1 MLYITS
7 FFFFRFKSS
16 IAGKNLPDLIKTSK
30 GTGKFGAIFFED
42 FRFFLQMDPW
52 NRDLLLKYCKMFDVG
67 IVSLV
72 PSGDLPFDEE
82 VTLKSGEPL
91 PFTVR
96 TGPDLRDFSVTANAT
111 MLRVTRGGQTEP
123 GPIPHGED
131 WVTFMPRHDTYSS
144 VASAKLVEEDDERGG
159 DERSLVLQDHGKL
172 DGVRKVLFGGQLRH
186 WVNKLLLLDALHWV
200 SKGKVAVPL
209 TRYILVDIDDV
220 FVGKHRF
227 LPSDVEE
234 LLSSQRRL
242 AELVPGFKYNLGFS
256 GGSFRREGS
265 EEKEKAGDEAVVA
278 ARDEFWW
285 FPHSFTHFQAH
296 KADNVSLLIN
306 EVCYFVF
313 GRESMNP
320 SKTFFQMEKNKR
332 FAEEHGIR
340 VNNGYAVAPHHSG
353 VYPVHQPLYDAW
365 QKVWDIEIT
374 STEEYPHLRPARLRR
389 GYVYSGIQV
398 LPRQTC
404 GLFTKNLFYSEYP
417 GGPQVLEDS
426 IHGGE
431 LFLVSNAKGTMN
443 AKLQFVL

>member
-1 MLYITS
+1 
-7 FFFFRFKSS
+7 
-16 IAGKNLPDLIKTSK
+16 
-30 GTGKFGAIFFED
+30 
-42 FRFFLQMDPW
+42 MDPW

-111 MLRVTRGGQTEP
+111 MLRVTRGGQTES

-131 WVTFMPRHDTYSS
+131 WVTFMPRHVTYSS

-320 SKTFFQMEKNKR
+320 SKTFFSDGKE
-332 FAEEHGIR
+332 
-340 VNNGYAVAPHHSG
+340 
-353 VYPVHQPLYDAW
+353 
-365 QKVWDIEIT
+365 
-374 STEEYPHLRPARLRR
+374 
-389 GYVYSGIQV
+389 
-398 LPRQTC
+398 QTIC
-404 GLFTKNLFYSEYP
+404 
-417 GGPQVLEDS
+417 
-426 IHGGE
+426 
-431 LFLVSNAKGTMN
+431 
-443 AKLQFVL
+443 